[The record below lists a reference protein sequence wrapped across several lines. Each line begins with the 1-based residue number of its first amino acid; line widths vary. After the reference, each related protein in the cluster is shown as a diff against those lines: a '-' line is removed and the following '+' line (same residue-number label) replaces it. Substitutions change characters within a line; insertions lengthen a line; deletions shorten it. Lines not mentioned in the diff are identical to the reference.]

1 MRVQNILN
9 NSNIKYKLQ
18 EYDDNINI
26 YKIGTTKVINIVS
39 ITENGNVFKLD
50 EDLFYYL
57 DNQPELYAFIL
68 VDKVANQ
75 YYYLDFKMK
84 NNWIK
89 SSFERSGKDEIYF
102 GKIVLNNRVTQD
114 KITEKLS
121 MYK

>member
-1 MRVQNILN
+1 M
-9 NSNIKYKLQ
+9 
-18 EYDDNINI
+18 
-26 YKIGTTKVINIVS
+26 
-39 ITENGNVFKLD
+39 
-50 EDLFYYL
+50 

>member
-1 MRVQNILN
+1 MIVQNILN

>member
-1 MRVQNILN
+1 MIVQNILN

-39 ITENGNVFKLD
+39 ITENGNVFILD

-102 GKIVLNNRVTQD
+102 G
-114 KITEKLS
+114 
-121 MYK
+121 

>member
-1 MRVQNILN
+1 MIVQNILN

-89 SSFERSGKDEIYF
+89 SSFERSCKDEIYF

>member
-1 MRVQNILN
+1 MIVQNILN

-50 EDLFYYL
+50 EDLVYYL

>member
-1 MRVQNILN
+1 MIVQNILN

-102 GKIVLNNRVTQD
+102 GKIVLN
-114 KITEKLS
+114 K
-121 MYK
+121 

>member
-1 MRVQNILN
+1 MIVQNILN

-75 YYYLDFKMK
+75 YYYFDFKMK